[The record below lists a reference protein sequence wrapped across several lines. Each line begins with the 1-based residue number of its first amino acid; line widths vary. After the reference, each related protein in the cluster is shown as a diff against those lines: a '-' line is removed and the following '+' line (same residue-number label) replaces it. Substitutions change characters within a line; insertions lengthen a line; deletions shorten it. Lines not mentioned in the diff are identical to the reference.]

1 MSKPVSTN
9 PANRFCDLTKYINSW
24 TDLLGVDI
32 LDPVLKFNYRT
43 WTTIFAIINFTV
55 FTLYSMSDNGGDW
68 LVSLKASLMM
78 GGLLHGLGKFL
89 TCIVKQKEMR
99 SLTLFTQSI
108 YAEYEKRDISYCST
122 LDTNIDRIQRIMK
135 GIGYG
140 YVVTNFLMVFTP
152 LAMLV
157 YNDSRMTVM
166 MYEIPG
172 LPIHKTFGYALTF
185 LIQLVTICVR
195 GFGFYAGDLFVMLGL
210 TQILTFSD
218 ILNLKIKDLNSVLSL
233 KAEKRVLL
241 PVGAPI
247 EGEEER
253 QRLLIEMI
261 KWHQLF
267 TDYCRSVNKLYN
279 PLITTQ
285 VLAMAYEIMASF
297 CINLNGFHSPSAINF
312 VLAAYCMS
320 VYCVMGTKIEF
331 AYDEAYENICNV
343 SWYELSGEQRKI
355 FGMILRESQSPQNIK
370 LLGVWSLSV
379 RTALQI
385 IKLIYSA
392 SMLMTGGD

>member
-1 MSKPVSTN
+1 MSNPVSTT
-9 PANRFCDLTKYINSW
+9 PAHRFCDLAKYINSL

-55 FTLYSMSDNGGDW
+55 FTMYSIVDNGGDW
-68 LVSLKASLMM
+68 LVSLKAGLMI
-78 GGLLHGLGKFL
+78 GGLTHGSAKFL
-89 TCIVKQKEMR
+89 TCIVRQKEMR
-99 SLTLFTQSI
+99 SLTLFTQDI
-108 YAEYEKRDISYCST
+108 YDEYEKRNPSYSST
-122 LDTNIDRIQRIMK
+122 LDANIDRLQRFMK

-140 YVVTNFLMVFTP
+140 YMVTNFLMVFTP
-152 LAMLV
+152 LAMLA
-157 YNDSRMTVM
+157 YNDSRMTVL

-172 LPIHKTFGYALTF
+172 LPIQKNFGYSLTF
-185 LIQLVTICVR
+185 LIHLLTICVR

-218 ILNLKIKDLNSVLSL
+218 ILKLKIKELNSVLKL
-233 KAEKRVLL
+233 KEEKRALL
-241 PVGAPI
+241 PVGAQI
-247 EGEEER
+247 GGEEDR

-267 TDYCRSVNKLYN
+267 TDYCRRVNNLYN

-285 VLAMAYEIMASF
+285 VLAMAYEILATF
-297 CINLNGFHSPSAINF
+297 CINLNGFHIPSAINF
-312 VLAAYCMS
+312 LLAAYCMS
-320 VYCVMGTKIEF
+320 VYCVMGTQIEF
-331 AYDEAYENICNV
+331 SYDEVYENICNV

-355 FGMILRESQSPQNIK
+355 FGMTLRESQSPHNIK

-379 RTALQI
+379 RTALQVN
-385 IKLIYSA
+385 IYRYLFKS
-392 SMLMTGGD
+392 